1 MGGQHEISDLLEVR
15 DRPLYVVLV
24 VEAKSSEKKSSD
36 IFRVLLEDGAGG
48 LGSLHVPPQVGQAVP
63 PGHLQPQTR
72 PGQGQRLVQNLQSCA
87 VLFGPA
93 GREITGLVE

>member
-1 MGGQHEISDLLEVR
+1 MGGQYQISDLLEVR
-15 DRPLYVVLV
+15 DRSFYVVLMV
-24 VEAKSSEKKSSD
+24 KAKSPEKESSD

-48 LGSLHVPPQVGQAVP
+48 LGALHVPPQVGQTVP

-72 PGQGQRLVQNLQSCA
+72 PGQGQCLVQHIQSCA

-93 GREITGLVE
+93 GRSQF